1 MTGNIETGQKEGKIL
16 GCHKASEGSKG
27 HKGHVLCLAITSDG
41 KFLVRRNK
49 NNFFVCKL
57 FHVVGDDC
65 GDSCSYI
72 VEVIRNFITYHLSL
86 LKRLICKKK
95 IQTHLYLLL
104 FINNVLNKRNH
115 NGCHEKR

>member
-27 HKGHVLCLAITSDG
+27 HKGHVLCLAVTSDG

-57 FHVVGDDC
+57 FLVVGDNC
-65 GDSCSYI
+65 GDSGSYI
-72 VEVIRNFITYHLSL
+72 VEVIRNFITCHL
-86 LKRLICKKK
+86 
-95 IQTHLYLLL
+95 H
-104 FINNVLNKRNH
+104 NVLNKRNR
-115 NGCHEKR
+115 NGFYHEKR